1 MNAILPFTSPFS
13 RVSLLTNFEDC
24 SDYLD
29 WEVGIHGIYLH
40 LPNPALAPSPSNSNS
55 TSDSSSSS
63 NSSGSST
70 PAKSVAKSKSF
81 NSKSSSGPTFLTAT
95 YLPDVAS
102 AQGWSKLEAID
113 SAIRKA
119 GYSGKITE
127 EMRRGIR
134 LRRYQ
139 SELIHVDW
147 KEWKNWREE
156 RGLQVD

>member
-1 MNAILPFTSPFS
+1 
-13 RVSLLTNFEDC
+13 
-24 SDYLD
+24 
-29 WEVGIHGIYLH
+29 
-40 LPNPALAPSPSNSNS
+40 
-55 TSDSSSSS
+55 
-63 NSSGSST
+63 
-70 PAKSVAKSKSF
+70 
-81 NSKSSSGPTFLTAT
+81 LTAT